1 MKNTPLI
8 YAIEKTV
15 GFNEVIIIDTSEA
28 LYQT

>member
-15 GFNEVIIIDTSEA
+15 WFNEVIIIDTSEA